1 MGYTV
6 RRPFPRLHLFLHRL
20 PARPTPSRRHP
31 RPPRPSW
38 AGATDSTSAPTRFHL
53 PTPTLTGGIHTN
65 ALPSALKALRYRTLP
80 YERPTPPSADRR
92 VRATAALLPWSG
104 AAAAHRPL
112 YVGRTV
118 DEATSQLAQAAAHP
132 GPACLHAPAQRR
144 TDPALNQV
152 PLAPAEAP
160 ASNPESIRQASRH
173 ARAGRIQACG
183 LHAVLDATAR
193 EEVITTSAQDAE
205 KRPMAS
211 CDLIDTLPAYRLA
224 HACGV
229 TETRLQYLEATGLS
243 ARPGAAA
250 NRPGAQRRAAGPG
263 RGPGV
268 KPGEHQAG
276 VSPRT
281 GGAHPGMRPTRRPRR
296 YGPRGGH
303 HHLGAGRGKATH
315 GQRRPH
321 RHAAGILP
329 RARVRRHGNAP
340 AVSRDEPRRGPLPAG
355 AQEEEIVPR
364 TGRRQRSD
372 ARRPSRPRGG
382 GPESCPVWRDRR

>member
-65 ALPSALKALRYRTLP
+65 ALPSALKALRYGTLP
-80 YERPTPPSADRR
+80 YMRPTPPSADRR

-183 LHAVLDATAR
+183 LHAALDATAR

-211 CDLIDTLPAYRLA
+211 GDLIDTLPAYCLA
-224 HACGV
+224 HVCGV
-229 TETRLQYLEATGLS
+229 TETRLQYLGTSRVVAHFLLVCKKRKS
-243 ARPGAAA
+243 YHVQAAA
-250 NRPGAQRRAAGPG
+250 SAATRAGRRAPAEAGRKAAQSGETAADKQAAG
-263 RGPGV
+263 RRCPLLMLHVKLPERSRTRGLAAVGV
-268 KPGEHQAG
+268 EVAAYAWPLR
-276 VSPRT
+276 SW
-281 GGAHPGMRPTRRPRR
+281 RRSRR
-296 YGPRGGH
+296 YGVR
-303 HHLGAGRGKATH
+303 
-315 GQRRPH
+315 
-321 RHAAGILP
+321 AA
-329 RARVRRHGNAP
+329 
-340 AVSRDEPRRGPLPAG
+340 
-355 AQEEEIVPR
+355 
-364 TGRRQRSD
+364 
-372 ARRPSRPRGG
+372 PSKLK
-382 GPESCPVWRDRR
+382 